1 VIRSRRLRLLKAVWK
16 NAGGIGHTGCTHWC
30 SALPPSVR
38 ALALDED
45 RAIAALL
52 AAHADMAR
60 LTVEL
65 ADARE
70 RRRDAAR
77 QLMALGRGTSWIA
90 ARLGVTPQAVDGFVK
105 YKDRNQRT

>member
-1 VIRSRRLRLLKAVWK
+1 M
-16 NAGGIGHTGCTHWC
+16 
-30 SALPPSVR
+30 
-38 ALALDED
+38 DED
-45 RAIAALL
+45 RALEALL

-70 RRRDAAR
+70 RRRKAAR

-90 ARLGVTPQAVDGFVK
+90 TQLGVTPQAVDGFIK
-105 YKDRNQRT
+105 YKERNQPT